1 MKRELKPI
9 KIDQNAY
16 SSRIKFTPEAA
27 ELIYMYV
34 KYNLEINKLNPQ
46 ISDQIQKPVITRILL
61 ENMISIF
68 INTDAN
74 FDEWIK
80 NNPEKV
86 QALDLA
92 TYFTQKKIKRR
103 KT

>member
-9 KIDQNAY
+9 KIDRNAY
-16 SSRIKFTPEAA
+16 SSRIKFSPEAA

-34 KYNLEINKLNPQ
+34 KHNLSINKIEPQ
-46 ISDQIQKPVITRILL
+46 VSEQINKPVITRILL

-74 FDEWIK
+74 FDAWLK
-80 NNPEKV
+80 DNPEKV
-86 QALDLA
+86 KALQLHE
-92 TYFTQKKIKRR
+92 YFTQKKLKRA
-103 KT
+103 KK